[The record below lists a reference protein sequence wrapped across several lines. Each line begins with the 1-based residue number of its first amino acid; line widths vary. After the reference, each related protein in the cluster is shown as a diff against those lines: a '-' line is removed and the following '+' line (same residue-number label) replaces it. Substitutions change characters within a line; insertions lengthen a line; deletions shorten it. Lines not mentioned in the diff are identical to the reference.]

1 MRKLFAFFLL
11 YLRQKL
17 STRLACFA
25 LLALLAAS
33 AVTARADERAIKMR
47 VAPVSP
53 ELAKR
58 MKISGSVSVQATV
71 DAEGK
76 VTDAKAT
83 NGNRLLGGAAEDAV
97 RKWKFVPGDGVS
109 VITVEINFTMQ
120 YKLNVFAAINKAR
133 PGRALFIWCNSC
145 FHTVAFLVLLARATG
160 AWIVAAYLF
169 ARAALTGRA
178 GGRAAGHLRGF

>member
-1 MRKLFAFFLL
+1 VRTSFTSSLL

-17 STRLACFA
+17 NGRLACFT

-33 AVTARADERAIKMR
+33 AVTARADERAIKSR
-47 VAPVSP
+47 VSPVYP

-58 MKISGSVSVQATV
+58 MKISGSVSVQVTV

-83 NGNRLLGGAAEDAV
+83 NGNRLLAGAAEDAV
-97 RKWKFVPGDGVS
+97 RKWKFAPGDGMA

-120 YKLNVFAAINKAR
+120 
-133 PGRALFIWCNSC
+133 
-145 FHTVAFLVLLARATG
+145 
-160 AWIVAAYLF
+160 
-169 ARAALTGRA
+169 
-178 GGRAAGHLRGF
+178 